1 MRRIGKQIG
10 FAAVFTLLAA
20 GVASAQLATWDQAR
34 VTEIAK
40 TLATAAQGWETQT
53 REAVAGSM
61 LPAEEP
67 DSLPGR
73 ARVLREMSDS
83 LAAHLAKGDG
93 YDKTK
98 DQYRSIREVAD
109 DTEEAAQRSPLEEP
123 VMDAWA
129 KVADAL
135 RQIAPYYDPKAN
147 QGK

>member
-1 MRRIGKQIG
+1 MIRIGKCLG
-10 FAAVFTLLAA
+10 FAAAFVLFA
-20 GVASAQLATWDQAR
+20 GAASAQLATWDQAR

-53 REAVAGSM
+53 RDAAG
-61 LPAEEP
+61 LGPEGEDP

-93 YDKTK
+93 FDKTK
-98 DQYRSIREVAD
+98 DQYKSIREVAD
-109 DTEEAAQRSPLEEP
+109 YTEVAAQRSPLEEP

-147 QGK
+147 EGK